1 MKKKL
6 NFIEEKAFEVE
17 WTSKIPA
24 HMVLDEDLL
33 RPEYEPQHPLEIE
46 VRKFI
51 KDKEDVQKGY
61 IIMGLCEED
70 LRAMDLKQ
78 HETTYFNCYNFFS
91 YD

>member
-51 KDKEDVQKGY
+51 N
-61 IIMGLCEED
+61 D
-70 LRAMDLKQ
+70 LARLDIQ
-78 HETTYFNCYNFFS
+78 TSIDWQNEGN
-91 YD
+91 

>member
-51 KDKEDVQKGY
+51 KDK
-61 IIMGLCEED
+61 
-70 LRAMDLKQ
+70 
-78 HETTYFNCYNFFS
+78 NF
-91 YD
+91 